1 MVLGTM
7 AAESTSTVVRLTQ
20 RFSDSPVL
28 ARRLTNHSMEM
39 VKPRDYTSAAAVTAQ
54 LAGVA
59 ILTVA
64 QVRLANLTAIM
75 RGANFINPDGPD
87 SNCCELLYARSV

>member
-1 MVLGTM
+1 
-7 AAESTSTVVRLTQ
+7 
-20 RFSDSPVL
+20 
-28 ARRLTNHSMEM
+28 MEM

-54 LAGVA
+54 LAVVA

-87 SNCCELLYARSV
+87 PNCCELLYARSDKRAMEGPRPLTSRRALDIVRERSDTPAP